1 MLTVEK
7 LLLEKSIPYRL
18 IELRDR
24 AYTIKDV
31 VKFSK
36 GDIILN
42 EICKTIIAKSD
53 DGHSYALFLYGEDKV
68 DFNKIELIIGEKLHI
83 ARHSEVKEYAGV
95 EPGAVCPLLMRIPVI
110 MDSKIVNF
118 NKVNFGSGHHLY
130 GLEILAKDFIRLVN
144 PKIADISQ

>member
-1 MLTVEK
+1 MLIVEK
-7 LLLEKSIPYRL
+7 LLLEKSISYRL
-18 IELRDR
+18 IELSDR
-24 AYTIKDV
+24 AYTVKDV

-36 GDIILN
+36 GDITLH

-68 DFNKIELIIGEKLHI
+68 DFKKIELIIGERLQI
-83 ARHSEVKEYAGV
+83 AKHSEVKESAGV
-95 EPGAVCPLLMRIPVI
+95 KPGAVCPLLMHIPII

-130 GLEILAKDFIRLVN
+130 GLEISTKDFIKLVN